1 MTIKKRSPDVPE
13 RRKRHFHLVQCQSL
27 NLKPIK
33 CLGQESEE
41 SKYYTYLNVTDR
53 HFSEETDPERR
64 M

>member
-1 MTIKKRSPDVPE
+1 MPE
-13 RRKRHFHLVQCQSL
+13 RRKHHFHLVQCQSL

-53 HFSEETDPERR
+53 HSSEETDPECR